1 VRVAD
6 EVLIDLMKK
15 GCDVTYADAAKDA
28 LVFSIEG
35 IPVPFAS
42 PQTLWRMKQ
51 TVRAKDVP
59 DRLYL
64 KQLLDAQGVR
74 VHEGAIT
81 NDVPGPPRRFWERL
95 KAWFRH

>member
-1 VRVAD
+1 
-6 EVLIDLMKK
+6 MKK

-64 KQLLDAQGVR
+64 KQLLEAQGVR
-74 VHEGAIT
+74 VQGGVIT
-81 NDVPGPPRRFWERL
+81 NEVPGSPRTWWARL
-95 KAWFRH
+95 KTWLPR